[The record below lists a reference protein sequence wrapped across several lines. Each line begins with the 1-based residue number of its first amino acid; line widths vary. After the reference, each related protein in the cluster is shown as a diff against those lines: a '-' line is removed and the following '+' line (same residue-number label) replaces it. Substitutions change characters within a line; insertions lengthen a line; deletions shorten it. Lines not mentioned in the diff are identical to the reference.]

1 MPVVDSNRSSRAL
14 DRLTFGLVV
23 TAVGIVAAAGAATG
37 VALAADVVS
46 PHHAGEVK
54 ARPTRVGDVAPSAEE
69 VARDLVGGT
78 NATAAAMVGGTIANA
93 SCLEGSP
100 GSYACSFVR
109 IVPGRVRDCAV
120 AILKWTP
127 RGDSTYTVQ
136 TAGRVALAPEQCG
149 PVKKVLHVLGTSGSS

>member
-54 ARPTRVGDVAPSAEE
+54 ARPTRVGDVAPSAPDHE
-69 VARDLVGGT
+69 VSGRG
-78 NATAAAMVGGTIANA
+78 AAGH
-93 SCLEGSP
+93 
-100 GSYACSFVR
+100 
-109 IVPGRVRDCAV
+109 
-120 AILKWTP
+120 
-127 RGDSTYTVQ
+127 GDA
-136 TAGRVALAPEQCG
+136 AGEAHAG
-149 PVKKVLHVLGTSGSS
+149 